1 MNTDKRLTRSSTDKW
16 LGGVCG
22 GLAEYTGVDSTLIR
36 LVTAVLVIVG
46 VGTTLLVYL
55 AAWLLMPQDTAF
67 TAPPPP
73 YQPPAPPA
81 TPPAQGPDA
90 PPPPSP

>member
-1 MNTDKRLTRSSTDKW
+1 MTNPNPVPKKLTRSTTDKW

-22 GLAEYTGVDSTLIR
+22 GLAEYTGVDVTIIR
-36 LVTAVLVIVG
+36 LITFVLVIVG

-55 AAWLLMPQDTAF
+55 AAWLLMPEDTATGNWPAPPPGGP

-73 YQPPAPPA
+73 SQ
-81 TPPAQGPDA
+81 
-90 PPPPSP
+90 